1 MWPNESIWVETLSL
15 MNSALLTHAVLSEL
29 SSWLVTKSISFW
41 VFSPSGVRK
50 EMISPSVSLELVA
63 AAVVGETEV
72 VNLPFLDP

>member
-1 MWPNESIWVETLSL
+1 
-15 MNSALLTHAVLSEL
+15 VLSEL